1 MRVYTPPRTKTRMR
15 TIQLLC
21 ISKELI
27 SVEDK
32 KPYLYLNA
40 FLAKD
45 EHASLQTVDYLKGS
59 AQVNA
64 YELDTKH
71 ELEGKLFVK
80 IPTEKKP
87 KWSDFTE
94 SITGV
99 SLDELANRSSSAVL
113 IIKTA
118 TATMAF
124 TFGYGRFL
132 IDTKYFVHDFGIKTA
147 LNTLNHDSL
156 RSVDL
161 FTLEDQAVQKK
172 SQASRESSVGV
183 FGIDI
188 SRDVLRAVTG
198 SPKNGVDLKNI
209 SGGDA
214 VYSFGIEM
222 DVDEIS
228 QLVDLLSSYYA
239 NDSYKSNFSWVDNI
253 RKVKEKSE
261 IDNLDEKLIDK
272 IKAKS
277 TEITITIPEIVQWDS
292 IYGFSFT
299 RTKNSIRP
307 TIEPKEYLD
316 NIEVATVSVDS
327 IKRDRLF
334 VYDVHENESEHQI
347 YKCIYFEHKEIDK
360 TYILFAGLWYEIDN
374 SFVARIDSTLGQL
387 NVSSLVFPKVY
398 VWDEVKDG
406 KTKSKIESEGD
417 YNVRASTTHSYH
429 LLDKELI
436 KSNRTTT
443 AIELCDLMTD
453 NKQFIHVKHRKG
465 GSAGLSHL
473 FAQGSVSAEILLG
486 DKEFRKKA
494 RTVLRRVSSGL
505 QDSVPLNNFKSD
517 GVEVV
522 FLILG
527 EDSASLKKNLPF
539 FSKVNLSKAFEN
551 LSQRGFE
558 VSIAGVGTEPKP
570 NS

>member
-1 MRVYTPPRTKTRMR
+1 M
-15 TIQLLC
+15 
-21 ISKELI
+21 
-27 SVEDK
+27 EDK

-45 EHASLQTVDYLKGS
+45 EHASLHTADYLKGS
-59 AQVNA
+59 SQVNA
-64 YELDTKH
+64 YKLDTKH

-87 KWSDFTE
+87 KWSGFTE

-198 SPKNGVDLKNI
+198 SPKTGVNLKNI

-261 IDNLDEKLIDK
+261 IDSLDKKLLNK

-277 TEITITIPEIVQWDS
+277 TDIAITIPEIVQWDS

-299 RTKNSIRP
+299 RTKNSIKP
-307 TIEPKEYLD
+307 TIEPMEYLD
-316 NIEVATVSVDS
+316 NIDVATVSVDS

-347 YKCIYFEHKEIDK
+347 YKCIYFEHKEADK

-374 SFVARIDSTLGQL
+374 SFVARVDSTLGKL
-387 NVSSLVFPKVY
+387 NVSSLAFPRVY

-417 YNVRASTTHSYH
+417 YNERASTSHSYH
-429 LLDKELI
+429 LLDKKLI

-443 AIELCDLMTD
+443 PIELCDLMTD

-494 RTVLRRVSSGL
+494 RSVLKRVSSGL
-505 QDSVPLNNFKSD
+505 QDSVSLDSFKSD

-527 EDSASLKKNLPF
+527 EDSTSLKSNLPF

-551 LSQRGFE
+551 LTQRGFI

-570 NS
+570 NA

>member
-1 MRVYTPPRTKTRMR
+1 M
-15 TIQLLC
+15 
-21 ISKELI
+21 
-27 SVEDK
+27 EDK

-45 EHASLQTVDYLKGS
+45 EHASLQTADYLRGS
-59 AQVNA
+59 SQVNA
-64 YELDTKH
+64 YELDSKH

-87 KWSDFTE
+87 KWSKFTE
-94 SITGV
+94 DIAGA

-113 IIKTA
+113 IIKKA

-198 SPKNGVDLKNI
+198 SPKNSVDLKNI

-222 DVDEIS
+222 NVNEIS
-228 QLVDLLSSYYA
+228 QLVDLLSGYYK

-261 IDNLDEKLIDK
+261 IDHLDGKLVDK
-272 IKAKS
+272 IKLKS
-277 TEITITIPEIVQWDS
+277 SEITITIPEIVQWDS
-292 IYGFSFT
+292 IYGFSYT
-299 RTKNSIRP
+299 RTKNSIKP
-307 TIEPKEYLD
+307 TIEAKEYLD
-316 NIEVATVSVDS
+316 NIDVSKVSIDS

-334 VYDVHENESEHQI
+334 VYDVNENESEHQI

-360 TYILFAGLWYEIDN
+360 TYLLFAGLWYEIDN
-374 SFVARIDSTLGQL
+374 SFMARVDATLGRI
-387 NVSSLVFPKVY
+387 NVSSLAFPKVY
-398 VWDEVKDG
+398 IWDEIKDG

-417 YNVRASTTHSYH
+417 YNKRASTSYSYH

-443 AIELCDLMTD
+443 SIELCDLMTD
-453 NKQFIHVKHRKG
+453 NKQFVHVKHRKG

-486 DKEFRKKA
+486 DREFRKKT
-494 RTVLRRVSSGL
+494 RTVLRRVNSGL
-505 QDSVPLNNFKSD
+505 QDSVPLDSFKSD

-527 EDSASLKKNLPF
+527 EDSASLKSNLPF

-558 VSIAGVGTEPKP
+558 VSIAGVGTESKP
-570 NS
+570 NPGIFMREC

>member
-1 MRVYTPPRTKTRMR
+1 M
-15 TIQLLC
+15 
-21 ISKELI
+21 
-27 SVEDK
+27 EDK

-40 FLAKD
+40 FLAKN
-45 EHASLQTVDYLKGS
+45 EHASLQPVDYLKGS
-59 AQVNA
+59 SQVID
-64 YELDTKH
+64 YELDSKH

-80 IPTEKKP
+80 ISTEKKP
-87 KWSDFTE
+87 KWSGFTE
-94 SITGV
+94 NITGV

-132 IDTKYFVHDFGIKTA
+132 IDEKYFVHDFGIKTA

-198 SPKNGVDLKNI
+198 SPKNGVNLKNI

-228 QLVDLLSSYYA
+228 KLVDLLSGYYA
-239 NDSYKSNFSWVDNI
+239 NDSYKGNFSWVDNI
-253 RKVKEKSE
+253 RRVKEKSE
-261 IDNLDEKLIDK
+261 IDYLDEKLIDK
-272 IKAKS
+272 IKLKS
-277 TEITITIPEIVQWDS
+277 AEITITIPEIVQWDS

-299 RTKNSIRP
+299 RAKASIKP
-307 TIEPKEYLD
+307 TIEPKAYLD
-316 NIEVATVSVDS
+316 NIEPAKISVDS
-327 IKRDRLF
+327 IKRDKLF

-347 YKCIYFEHKEIDK
+347 YKCIYFEYKENQK
-360 TYILFAGLWYEIDN
+360 TYVLFTGLWYEIDN
-374 SFVARIDSTLGQL
+374 SFVTRVDSTLGKINL
-387 NVSSLVFPKVY
+387 STLAFPRVY
-398 VWDEVKDG
+398 VWDEVIEG

-417 YNVRASTTHSYH
+417 YNERASTSHSYH
-429 LLDKELI
+429 LLDKKLI

-443 AIELCDLMTD
+443 PIELCDLMTD

-494 RTVLRRVSSGL
+494 RTILRKVSSGL
-505 QDSVPLNNFKSD
+505 QDSVPLDSFKSD

-527 EDSASLKKNLPF
+527 EDSVILKNNLPF
-539 FSKVNLSKAFEN
+539 FSKVNLSKVFEN
-551 LSQRGFE
+551 LSQRGFK

-570 NS
+570 NV

>member
-1 MRVYTPPRTKTRMR
+1 M
-15 TIQLLC
+15 
-21 ISKELI
+21 
-27 SVEDK
+27 EDK

-45 EHASLQTVDYLKGS
+45 EYASLQTADYLKGS
-59 AQVNA
+59 SQVNA
-64 YELDTKH
+64 YELDSKH

-80 IPTEKKP
+80 VSTEKKP
-87 KWSDFTE
+87 KWSSFTE
-94 SITGV
+94 NITGA

-132 IDTKYFVHDFGIKTA
+132 IDTKYFIHDFGIKTA

-198 SPKNGVDLKNI
+198 SPKNGVNLKNI

-228 QLVDLLSSYYA
+228 QLVDLLSGYYA

-253 RKVKEKSE
+253 RTVKEKSE
-261 IDNLDEKLIDK
+261 IDHLDAKLINK

-299 RTKNSIRP
+299 RTKSSIKP

-316 NIEVATVSVDS
+316 NIDIATISVDS
-327 IKRDRLF
+327 IKRDKLF

-347 YKCIYFEHKEIDK
+347 YKCIYFEHKETDK

-374 SFVARIDSTLGQL
+374 SFVARVDSTLGKI
-387 NVSSLVFPKVY
+387 NVSSLAFPRVY

-417 YNVRASTTHSYH
+417 YNERASTSHSYH
-429 LLDKELI
+429 LLDKKLI

-443 AIELCDLMTD
+443 PIELCDLMTD

-494 RTVLRRVSSGL
+494 RTVLKRVSSGL
-505 QDSVPLNNFKSD
+505 QDSVPLDSFKSD

-527 EDSASLKKNLPF
+527 EDSASLKSNLPF

-570 NS
+570 SA

>member
-1 MRVYTPPRTKTRMR
+1 M
-15 TIQLLC
+15 
-21 ISKELI
+21 
-27 SVEDK
+27 EDK

-45 EHASLQTVDYLKGS
+45 EHASLQTADYLKGS
-59 AQVNA
+59 SQVNA

-87 KWSDFTE
+87 KWSGFTE
-94 SITGV
+94 SITGAP
-99 SLDELANRSSSAVL
+99 LDELANRSSSAVL

-118 TATMAF
+118 KATMAF

-132 IDTKYFVHDFGIKTA
+132 IDTKHFVHDFGIKTA

-172 SQASRESSVGV
+172 SQASRESSVGI

-188 SRDVLRAVTG
+188 SRDILRAVTG
-198 SPKNGVDLKNI
+198 SPKTGVNLRNI
-209 SGGDA
+209 SGGDS

-228 QLVDLLSSYYA
+228 QLVDLLSGYYS

-261 IDNLDEKLIDK
+261 VDSLDKKLIHN

-277 TEITITIPEIVQWDS
+277 AEITITIPEIVQWDS

-299 RTKNSIRP
+299 RTKNSIKP
-307 TIEPKEYLD
+307 TIDSKEYLD
-316 NIEVATVSVDS
+316 NIDVAAVSVDS

-347 YKCIYFEHKEIDK
+347 YKCIYFEHKEADK
-360 TYILFAGLWYEIDN
+360 TYILFTGLWYEIDN
-374 SFVARIDSTLGQL
+374 SFVARVDSTLGKL
-387 NVSSLVFPKVY
+387 NVSSLAFPRVY

-406 KTKSKIESEGD
+406 KIKSKIESEGD
-417 YNVRASTTHSYH
+417 YNERASTDHSYH
-429 LLDKELI
+429 LLDKKLI

-443 AIELCDLMTD
+443 PIELCDLMTD

-486 DKEFRKKA
+486 DREFRRKA
-494 RTVLRRVSSGL
+494 RTVLKRVSSGL
-505 QDSVPLNNFKSD
+505 QNSVPLDGFKSD

-527 EDSASLKKNLPF
+527 EDSTSLKSNLPF

-551 LSQRGFE
+551 LSQRGFK

-570 NS
+570 NPCK

>member
-1 MRVYTPPRTKTRMR
+1 M
-15 TIQLLC
+15 
-21 ISKELI
+21 
-27 SVEDK
+27 EDK

-45 EHASLQTVDYLKGS
+45 EHSSLQAADYLKVS
-59 AQVNA
+59 SQVNA
-64 YELDTKH
+64 YELDRKH

-87 KWSDFTE
+87 KWSGFTE
-94 SITGV
+94 NITGV

-113 IIKTA
+113 IIKTS

-124 TFGYGRFL
+124 TFVYGRFL

-198 SPKNGVDLKNI
+198 SPKDGVSLKNI
-209 SGGDA
+209 SGGDS
-214 VYSFGIEM
+214 VFSFGVEM

-228 QLVDLLSSYYA
+228 QLVDLLSGYYA

-253 RKVKEKSE
+253 RKIKEKSE
-261 IDNLDEKLIDK
+261 IDRLDSKLIDK

-277 TEITITIPEIVQWDS
+277 TEITITIPEIIQWDS

-299 RTKNSIRP
+299 RTKSSIKP

-316 NIEVATVSVDS
+316 NTDVAAISVDS
-327 IKRDRLF
+327 IKRDKLF
-334 VYDVHENESEHQI
+334 VYDVNENESEHQI

-374 SFVARIDSTLGQL
+374 NFVARVDSTLGQIK
-387 NVSSLVFPKVY
+387 VSSLAFPRVH

-417 YNVRASTTHSYH
+417 YNERASISHSYY
-429 LLDKELI
+429 LLDKKLI

-443 AIELCDLMTD
+443 PIELCDLMTN

-494 RTVLRRVSSGL
+494 RTVLKRVSSGL
-505 QDSVPLNNFKSD
+505 QDSVPLNSFRSD

-527 EDSASLKKNLPF
+527 EDSASLKSNLPF
-539 FSKVNLSKAFEN
+539 FSKVNPTF
-551 LSQRGFE
+551 R
-558 VSIAGVGTEPKP
+558 T
-570 NS
+570 

>member
-1 MRVYTPPRTKTRMR
+1 MK
-15 TIQLLC
+15 
-21 ISKELI
+21 
-27 SVEDK
+27 DK

-45 EHASLQTVDYLKGS
+45 GYASLQAADYLKELS
-59 AQVNA
+59 QVNH
-64 YELDTKH
+64 YELDSRH

-80 IPTEKKP
+80 IPTEKRP
-87 KWSDFTE
+87 NWSGFTE
-94 SITGV
+94 DITGV

-113 IIKTA
+113 IIKISTA
-118 TATMAF
+118 TIAF

-147 LNTLNHDSL
+147 LNTLDHDSL

-198 SPKNGVDLKNI
+198 SPKNGVNLKNI

-222 DVDEIS
+222 NVDEIS
-228 QLVDLLSSYYA
+228 QLVDQLSDYYA

-261 IDNLDEKLIDK
+261 IDHLDSKLIDK

-299 RTKNSIRP
+299 RTKNSIKP
-307 TIEPKEYLD
+307 IIEPKEYLD
-316 NIEVATVSVDS
+316 NIDVATVSVNS
-327 IKRDRLF
+327 IKQDRLF
-334 VYDVHENESEHQI
+334 VYDVHENEYEHQI
-347 YKCIYFEHKEIDK
+347 YKCIYFEHKETEK

-374 SFVARIDSTLGQL
+374 SFVARVDSTLSQI
-387 NVSSLVFPKVY
+387 NISSLAFPKVY

-406 KTKSKIESEGD
+406 KTKLKIESEGD
-417 YNVRASTTHSYH
+417 YNKRASASHSYH
-429 LLDKELI
+429 LLDKKLI

-443 AIELCDLMTD
+443 PIELCDLMTD
-453 NKQFIHVKHRKG
+453 SKQFIHVKHRKG

-494 RTVLRRVSSGL
+494 RAVLKRVSSGL
-505 QDSVPLNNFKSD
+505 QDSIPLDSFKSD

-527 EDSASLKKNLPF
+527 EDSVTLKSNLPF

-558 VSIAGVGTEPKP
+558 VSIAGVETEPKP
-570 NS
+570 AA

>member
-1 MRVYTPPRTKTRMR
+1 MFEA
-15 TIQLLC
+15 LC
-21 ISKELI
+21 ISKESI
-27 SVEDK
+27 PVEDK

-45 EHASLQTVDYLKGS
+45 EHASLQTADYLKGS
-59 AQVNA
+59 SQVNA
-64 YELDTKH
+64 YELDSMH

-87 KWSDFTE
+87 KWSGFTE
-94 SITGV
+94 KITGI

-113 IIKTA
+113 IIKTCNV
-118 TATMAF
+118 TMAF

-132 IDTKYFVHDFGIKTA
+132 IDTKYFVQDFGIKTA

-198 SPKNGVDLKNI
+198 SPKNGVGLKNI

-228 QLVDLLSSYYA
+228 QLVDLLYGYYA
-239 NDSYKSNFSWVDNI
+239 NNSYKSNFSWVDNI

-261 IDNLDEKLIDK
+261 IDYLDSKVIDK

-277 TEITITIPEIVQWDS
+277 TPITITIPEIIQWDS

-299 RTKNSIRP
+299 RTKNSIKP
-307 TIEPKEYLD
+307 TIEPKEYFD
-316 NIEVATVSVDS
+316 NIDVSIISVDS
-327 IKRDRLF
+327 IKRDKLF

-347 YKCIYFEHKEIDK
+347 YKCIYFEHKETDK

-374 SFVARIDSTLGQL
+374 SFVARVDSTLEQI
-387 NVSSLVFPKVY
+387 NVSSLAFPKVY
-398 VWDEVKDG
+398 VWNEVEDG

-417 YNVRASTTHSYH
+417 YNERASTSHNYH
-429 LLDKELI
+429 LLDKKLI

-443 AIELCDLMTD
+443 SIELCDLMTD

-494 RTVLRRVSSGL
+494 RSVLKKVSSGL
-505 QDSVPLNNFKSD
+505 QDSVPLDSFKSD

-527 EDSASLKKNLPF
+527 EDSASLKSNLPF

-570 NS
+570 NA

>member
-1 MRVYTPPRTKTRMR
+1 M
-15 TIQLLC
+15 
-21 ISKELI
+21 E
-27 SVEDK
+27 EK

-45 EHASLQTVDYLKGS
+45 EHHASLPVSNFLKS
-59 AQVNA
+59 SSQVNT
-64 YELDTKH
+64 YDLDRQY

-87 KWSDFTE
+87 KWSVFTE
-94 SITGV
+94 AITG
-99 SLDELANRSSSAVL
+99 STLDELANRSSSAVL
-113 IIKTA
+113 IIKTIK
-118 TATMAF
+118 ATMAF

-132 IDTKYFVHDFGIKTA
+132 IDTQYFVHDFGIKTA

-161 FTLEDQAVQKK
+161 LTLEDQAVQKK

-188 SRDVLRAVTG
+188 SRDILRAVTG
-198 SPKNGVDLKNI
+198 SPKNGVDLRNI

-214 VYSFGIEM
+214 VYSFGIEIN
-222 DVDEIS
+222 VDEIS
-228 QLVDLLSSYYA
+228 VLVDLLSGYYL
-239 NDSYKSNFSWVDNI
+239 NDSYKSDFSWVDNI
-253 RKVKEKSE
+253 RKIKEKSE
-261 IDNLDEKLIDK
+261 IDRLDGKLIDN
-272 IKAKS
+272 IKAKNHKV
-277 TEITITIPEIVQWDS
+277 TITIPEIVQWDK
-292 IYGFSFT
+292 IYGFSYT
-299 RTKNSIRP
+299 RTKNSIKP
-307 TIEPKEYLD
+307 TIDSSEYLS
-316 NIEVATVSVDS
+316 NIDEATVSIDS

-334 VYDVHENESEHQI
+334 VHDIYENELEHQI
-347 YKCIYFEHKEIDK
+347 YKCIYFEQKEADK
-360 TYILFAGLWYEIDN
+360 TYILFSGLWYEIDN
-374 SFVARIDSTLGQL
+374 NFMTRVDSTLAQINISNL
-387 NVSSLVFPKVY
+387 AFPKVY
-398 VWDEVKDG
+398 VWGEIEDG

-417 YNVRASTTHSYH
+417 YNERASTTHNYH
-429 LLDKELI
+429 LLDKKLI

-443 AIELCDLMTD
+443 PIELCDLLTD

-505 QDSVPLNNFKSD
+505 QNSVPLDSFKSD

-527 EDSASLKKNLPF
+527 EDSANLKSNLPF

-558 VSIAGVGTEPKP
+558 VSIAGVSTEPKP
-570 NS
+570 NT